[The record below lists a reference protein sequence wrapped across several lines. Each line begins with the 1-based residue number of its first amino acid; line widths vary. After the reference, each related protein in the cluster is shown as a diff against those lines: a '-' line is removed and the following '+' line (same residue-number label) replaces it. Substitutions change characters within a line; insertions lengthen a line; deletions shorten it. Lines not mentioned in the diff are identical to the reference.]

1 MKNKEIVNSNS
12 AYKSIKLILLKA
24 RGKSFRAIDN
34 IIVKAYW
41 NVGKIIVEEEQ
52 KGADRAEYG
61 KRIIESFSKKLTKD
75 FGKGFS
81 PTNLK
86 YFRLFYLTFPKGH
99 ALRDELSWTHYRLI
113 LKIENIESR
122 NFYITECL
130 ESRWSTRELERQ
142 INSLFFERIS
152 LSKNK
157 DEIKKLSQHGQ
168 ILDKTSD
175 LVKDPYVLEFLGLE
189 DKTDFVEKELEQY
202 LIDNLEKFILELGK
216 GFSFVARQ
224 KRITLDGD
232 HFYIDLVFYNR
243 FTKSFVLLDLK
254 VGKLTHQ
261 DIGQMQMYLHYY
273 QRTQKIKGENDPI
286 GIILCTNKNDAVVE
300 FTLSKDEK
308 NIFASKY
315 LLHLPTKQELKA
327 EIIREREI
335 FEREKKLNIWNTDDT
350 GKN

>member
-41 NVGKIIVEEEQ
+41 NVGKIIIEEEQ

-261 DIGQMQMYLHYY
+261 DTDKCRCIYTITKEHRRSKVKMIRSVLFFAQIKMMQLSNLHY
-273 QRTQKIKGENDPI
+273 QKTRKI
-286 GIILCTNKNDAVVE
+286 
-300 FTLSKDEK
+300 
-308 NIFASKY
+308 Y
-315 LLHLPTKQELKA
+315 LLQNICCIFQQSRNLKQ
-327 EIIREREI
+327 R
-335 FEREKKLNIWNTDDT
+335 
-350 GKN
+350 